1 MTPTPLTLKQKLMM
15 FDNRITFIV
24 GYRNLFN
31 IAVLFCCSWFFAMVE
46 GGAFPP
52 EATPTVIVGIFIV
65 VILGLKWCLTQI
77 RENIDASA
85 VHDALSSED

>member
-1 MTPTPLTLKQKLMM
+1 MTPPTLKQKLVM

-31 IAVLFCCSWFFAMVE
+31 IAVLFCCSWFFAMAE

-65 VILGLKWCLTQI
+65 LVLGLKWSLMQI
-77 RENIDASA
+77 RENIDATA
-85 VHDALSSED
+85 VRDALTSEE